1 MAEEIAEGIRE
12 TEGMEVVIDDVEVVD
27 PQWAVDYDIILIGSP
42 NHLGG
47 PARTIKRFIDN
58 LSRLNLK
65 AKWFA
70 VFDTYLGG
78 DFEKAVKKMEKT
90 IKEKIPSLKR
100 ISPGLSIR
108 VRGIKGPI
116 VDGELPRCRE
126 FGRQIANQLKDRLRK
141 GSRNKEI

>member
-27 PQWAVDYDIILIGSP
+27 LQWAVDYDIILIGSP

-126 FGRQIANQLKDRLRK
+126 FGRQIADQLKDRLRR

>member
-1 MAEEIAEGIRE
+1 VAEEIAEGIRE

-126 FGRQIANQLKDRLRK
+126 FGRQIADQLKDRLRK

>member
-1 MAEEIAEGIRE
+1 VAEEIAEGIRE

-27 PQWAVDYDIILIGSP
+27 LQWAVDYDIILIGSP

-126 FGRQIANQLKDRLRK
+126 FGRQIADQLKDRLRK

>member
-27 PQWAVDYDIILIGSP
+27 LQWAVDYDIILIGSP

-126 FGRQIANQLKDRLRK
+126 FGRQIADQLKDRLRK

>member
-126 FGRQIANQLKDRLRK
+126 FGRQIADQLKDRLRK